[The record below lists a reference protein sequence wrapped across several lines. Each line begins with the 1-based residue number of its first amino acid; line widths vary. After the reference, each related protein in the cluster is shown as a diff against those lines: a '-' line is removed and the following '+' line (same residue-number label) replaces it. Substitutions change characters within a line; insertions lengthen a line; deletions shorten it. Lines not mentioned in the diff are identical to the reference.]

1 MDNRLGYNI
10 RLIYSGEKTI
20 EVYHYNRAI
29 LLGRTMNVEGRNTN
43 GTGDKTNIK
52 KTSIHRT
59 RTKLARLIN
68 ANEWNYFLTLTFATD
83 LIDTDAISRMF
94 RKMKRMYGEFKYVYV
109 KELTKKGRLHYHIL
123 LNIDLGTIED
133 IREYERWFS
142 KNVWEQGFV
151 KLKPVHEQSAL
162 SGYLCKY
169 LTKDLDLDAIEG
181 RLYNSS
187 RNLNKS
193 EEVCIFDT
201 KNIWEILQEM
211 NLDIKYITSYCMKYE
226 HRGEDIENQ
235 VIYIKGEYDANNSNN

>member
-94 RKMKRMYGEFKYVYV
+94 RKMKRMYGEFKYIYV
-109 KELTKKGRLHYHIL
+109 KELTKK
-123 LNIDLGTIED
+123 
-133 IREYERWFS
+133 
-142 KNVWEQGFV
+142 
-151 KLKPVHEQSAL
+151 
-162 SGYLCKY
+162 
-169 LTKDLDLDAIEG
+169 KDYI
-181 RLYNSS
+181 
-187 RNLNKS
+187 
-193 EEVCIFDT
+193 
-201 KNIWEILQEM
+201 
-211 NLDIKYITSYCMKYE
+211 ITSY
-226 HRGEDIENQ
+226 
-235 VIYIKGEYDANNSNN
+235 